1 MKEGDYIVLSNN
13 YYNEISQTINEIEEE
28 GKLDKE
34 QSKIVKNKLI
44 MLLEKYNKN
53 LSRSS
58 LGFGEIEK
66 NDGETFL
73 KDVRIIPVRDGI
85 EHETIDAEKFIIK
98 PKNFKNIE

>member
-1 MKEGDYIVLSNN
+1 M
-13 YYNEISQTINEIEEE
+13 ISQTINEIEEE
-28 GKLDKE
+28 GKLNKE
-34 QSKIVKNKLI
+34 QSNIVKNKLI
-44 MLLEKYNKN
+44 ILLEKYNN
-53 LSRSS
+53 FSRSS